1 MLNVKKNYIQS
12 EIVFSV
18 GYEFRNWKVVEEC
31 KSVCDIGSG
40 VCGGRLSVI
49 LGVVCVVGEREVE
62 LCSIGWPWEGES
74 MVIGVRQ

>member
-1 MLNVKKNYIQS
+1 M
-12 EIVFSV
+12 FSV

-62 LCSIGWPWEGES
+62 LCSIGWPGKGRVWC
-74 MVIGVRQ
+74 MIGVRQRLLEE

>member
-1 MLNVKKNYIQS
+1 MV
-12 EIVFSV
+12 SV

-40 VCGGRLSVI
+40 VCGGRLSVL

-74 MVIGVRQ
+74 MVYDWGETKIVGGVGFLPG